1 MKVTKLLLAW
11 GCVLSAAASLSAADA
26 EVRASSFGWNA
37 EDATACLQA
46 ALDSGAKKVIVDR
59 QKGDWIVR
67 PIHIKARE
75 MEIVFQDGVT
85 VRAKKDAFKGRTDCL
100 FRIEGASADIVMRGE
115 GNATLAMNKADYQD
129 PECYASSEWRHTLGI
144 YGRGITVR
152 DLTLLSSGGDGVYV
166 NGARDVVLENLVC
179 RDHHRQG
186 ISVIA
191 ARNMLVRNCD
201 FSGTWGTPPACGVDL
216 EPNHNRNFFE
226 NVVFEDCTFVENAAS
241 GILLHLGALD
251 QTSAPV
257 SMTFRRC
264 TVRGNKGHGVT
275 VYVASRGNSA
285 RGSVLFD
292 GCRIFGNAGNSL
304 RFVNVIPGDDRLK
317 VTFRDCEVDGRNSAD
332 AGIAFNGNIPFSLGN
347 VSFER
352 TTLRISEKGRDFDFA
367 ALPGAGLK
375 NVTGL
380 LSVDRSGNVA
390 QVDMAT
396 WVSRFKENPSALS
409 FETTP
414 IEYRALR
421 PATNAK
427 RLAKPVRT
435 GNLRGRFTFVQY
447 HGEAGEYPI
456 RFRCQPLG
464 KRSNSVTVQLRDAA
478 GTDLGKFTFTDL
490 DYTYVAKVNGPNVTR
505 FEIDTNSRIDIES
518 EWPGQGIE
526 AVGGVPLFAP
536 GNRRYYFFVPA
547 YGSEVCVM
555 LKPEEPMS
563 ATLLDAN
570 GIAVEE
576 RGFSTKPDILRC
588 KKAAG
593 QAEVWS
599 LMVPRVAED
608 ALFRIGAPALPIVT
622 QDPEAMLVLQ

>member
-11 GCVLSAAASLSAADA
+11 GCALSAAASLSAADG

-46 ALDSGAKKVIVDR
+46 ALDSGAKRVVVDR

-67 PIHIKARE
+67 PIYVNARG
-75 MEIVFQDGVT
+75 MEVVFQDGVT
-85 VRAKKDAFKGRTDCL
+85 VRAKKGAFKGRSDCL
-100 FRIEGASADIVMRGE
+100 FQIKGTSADIVMRGE

-129 PECYASSEWRHTLGI
+129 PERYASAEWRSTLEI
-144 YGRGITVR
+144 YGRGVTVR

-166 NGARDVVLENLVC
+166 NGAQDVVLENLVC

-191 ARNMLVRNCD
+191 AKNLVARRCE
-201 FSGTWGTPPACGVDL
+201 FSGTWGTPPACGIDL

-226 NVVFEDCTFVENAAS
+226 NIVFEDCTFAENASS

-251 QTSAPV
+251 PTSAPV
-257 SMTFRRC
+257 SITFRRC
-264 TVRGNKGHGVT
+264 TARGNKGYGIT
-275 VYVASRGNSA
+275 VYVASRSNSA
-285 RGSVLFD
+285 RGEVLFD
-292 GCRIFGNAGNSL
+292 GCRVLGNAGSPL
-304 RFVNVIPGDDRLK
+304 RLVNVLSGDDRLK
-317 VTFRDCEVDGRNSAD
+317 VSFRNCDLDGRDSAG
-332 AGIAFNGNIPFSLGN
+332 AGVAFNGNIPFSLGN
-347 VSFER
+347 VSFEN
-352 TTLRISEKGRDFDFA
+352 TTLHLSEKGRDFDFA

-375 NVTGL
+375 NVSGSL
-380 LSVDRSGNVA
+380 AVDRGGSVA
-390 QVDMAT
+390 QVDMAA
-396 WVSRFKENPSALS
+396 WASRFKEDPSALS
-409 FETTP
+409 FETMP
-414 IEYRALR
+414 IDYRALR
-421 PATNAK
+421 PATKAK

-456 RFRCQPLG
+456 RFRCKPLG
-464 KRSNSVTVQLRDAA
+464 RKSNSVTVQLRDAV
-478 GTDLGKFTFTDL
+478 GTDLGRFSFTDL
-490 DYTYVAKVNGPNVTR
+490 DYTHVAKVKGKNVTR
-505 FEIDTNSRIDIES
+505 FEVHTDSSVDIES
-518 EWPGQGIE
+518 EWPGQGVE

-547 YGSEVCVM
+547 SGSDVCVM
-555 LKPEEPMS
+555 LKPEEAMS
-563 ATLLDAN
+563 AALRDAS
-570 GIAVEE
+570 GAAVAE
-576 RGFSTKPDILRC
+576 RGFSTKPDILRG
-588 KKAAG
+588 KKASG

-599 LMVPRVAED
+599 LSVPKVAED

>member
-1 MKVTKLLLAW
+1 MKVTKLLLAC
-11 GCVLSAAASLSAADA
+11 GCALSAVASLSAEEG
-26 EVRASSFGWNA
+26 EVRASTFGWNA

-46 ALDSGAKKVIVDR
+46 ALDSGAKKVVVDR
-59 QKGDWIVR
+59 QKSDWIVR
-67 PIHIKARE
+67 PIHINARG

-85 VRAKKDAFKGRTDCL
+85 VRAKKGAFKGRSDCL
-100 FRIEGASADIVMRGE
+100 FQIKGTSADIVMRGE
-115 GNATLAMNKADYQD
+115 GNVTLAMNKTDYQN
-129 PECYASSEWRHTLGI
+129 PAHYASAEWRSTLEI
-144 YGRGITVR
+144 YGRGVTVR

-166 NGARDVVLENLVC
+166 NGAQDVVLENLVC

-191 ARNMLVRNCD
+191 AKNLLVRKCD

-264 TVRGNKGHGVT
+264 TVRGNKGHGIT

-304 RFVNVIPGDDRLK
+304 RFVNVISGDDRLK
-317 VTFRDCEVDGRNSAD
+317 VAFRDCEVDGRDSAD

-352 TTLRISEKGRDFDFA
+352 TTLRISAKGRDFDFA

-375 NVTGL
+375 SVTGS
-380 LSVDRSGNVA
+380 LSVDRGGSVA
-390 QVDMAT
+390 QVDMAA
-396 WVSRFKENPSALS
+396 WASRFRENPSALS

-421 PATNAK
+421 PAAKGK

-464 KRSNSVTVQLRDAA
+464 NRSNSVTVQLRDAA
-478 GTDLGKFTFTDL
+478 GTDLGKFSFTDL

-505 FEIDTNSRIDIES
+505 FEVDTNSRIDIES

-547 YGSEVCVM
+547 SGSEVCVM

-563 ATLLDAN
+563 AVLLDSN
-570 GIAVEE
+570 GIAVAE
-576 RGFSTKPDILRC
+576 RGFSAKPDILRG

-599 LMVPRVAED
+599 LAVPRVAED

-622 QDPEAMLVLQ
+622 QDPEAMLVIR